1 MLIFLYLKKSAEQ
14 VKVAKEEDL
23 PAVGSLL
30 ADSHANQLARYNN
43 KQSTVP
49 FTISFTAAHSVRA

>member
-14 VKVAKEEDL
+14 VKVAMEEDL

-30 ADSHANQLARYNN
+30 ANSNANQHGITMY
-43 KQSTVP
+43 KVQW
-49 FTISFTAAHSVRA
+49 H